1 MIKVDLDGKGKMH
14 IDGNM
19 ETCFKEWMAIT
30 RALYHSVAKYNDL
43 TKASLL
49 FSDALV
55 EACKKGAEDLKA
67 END

>member
-1 MIKVDLDGKGKMH
+1 MINADIDKGALH
-14 IDGNM
+14 IEGTM
-19 ETCFKEWMAIT
+19 ENCFSEWMTIT
-30 RALYHSVAKYNDL
+30 SFLYESVAKNNGI

-55 EACKKGAEDLKA
+55 DACKKGAEDLET

>member
-1 MIKVDLDGKGKMH
+1 MINADLDKGTMC
-14 IDGNM
+14 IEGNM
-19 ETCFKEWMAIT
+19 ETCFKEWMTIT
-30 RALYHSVAKYNDL
+30 RTLYHSVAKHNDI

-55 EACKKGAEDLKA
+55 EACKKGAEDLET